1 MFLYRLISFDEFRS
15 FETMLIS
22 PDYIPRLAFKLFDK
36 DKRSRVSF
44 SKLVFVVFSCVY
56 VCVGDCVCVCVGD
69 WELGH
74 TLHVHDAVNMHNY
87 NTETTYRFIL

>member
-56 VCVGDCVCVCVGD
+56 VGVCASVGVCVCVSVCVWATVCVCVCVCAS
-69 WELGH
+69 
-74 TLHVHDAVNMHNY
+74 VCV
-87 NTETTYRFIL
+87 